1 MRIKLVFLLLLLVLY
16 FAKIVNVY
24 HMPSTEQQER
34 LFHLEEINL
43 NIKDSNELNEVGR
56 EFVRGRTYIVYY
68 SYHGD
73 ENNKQQMMRNMCNR
87 FVNSG
92 WRYTGGFE
100 MNDGSLESE
109 FNKEKY
115 ICIVIVKDKSV
126 VVKFRY
132 KP

>member
-1 MRIKLVFLLLLLVLY
+1 MRIKFVFLLLLLV
-16 FAKIVNVY
+16 FCFSKIVNVY

-68 SYHGD
+68 AYHGD
-73 ENNKQQMMRNMCNR
+73 ENDKQQMMRNMCNR

-132 KP
+132 KS